1 MCRKMHT
8 FVCSYYEVKR
18 MKQLGYLQL
27 LMILLIL
34 GACSGDKDGQDKGA
48 ADATLG
54 LPPVIVQQADTQS
67 QHQTSDE
74 EEDEGEEIVSEL
86 VDATFGDFLYAFTT
100 NKKLQ
105 KRRSPEAVTILD
117 VNNNEAV
124 LEEFNLEEE
133 FNFLNGEY
141 YTILYPN
148 TEDIERMKNSQ
159 DSLAYVDRIDLGAR
173 RIRTYEFA
181 HAADGWQFMRV
192 HDHAY
197 DQSVMGS
204 FLEFYAQFSS
214 DEDFQLQN
222 IAQPMRMTMYDPDED
237 DVIEGTIDAE
247 QWPAFEVELPR
258 GELTNIRMHQ
268 HYGKYRMVM
277 QKCGMG
283 NGLQEIFTF
292 DHIGPQWRLVSYE
305 N

>member
-8 FVCSYYEVKR
+8 FVCRYYDATR
-18 MKQLGYLQL
+18 MKRFVYLQCVMML
-27 LMILLIL
+27 LVL
-34 GACSGDKDGQDKGA
+34 GACTGGKDGQGGN
-48 ADATLG
+48 DANNDMA
-54 LPPVIVQQADTQS
+54 LPPVVVQQADVPDATQ
-67 QHQTSDE
+67 QDDAEDE
-74 EEDEGEEIVSEL
+74 EEDIISQM
-86 VDATFGDFLYAFTT
+86 VDATFEDFLFAFTT
-100 NKKLQ
+100 NHKLQ
-105 KRRSPEAVTILD
+105 KRRSPEEVTILD

-124 LEEFNLEEE
+124 LEEFDLGEE
-133 FNFLNGEY
+133 FDFLRGEF

-159 DSLAYVDRIDLGAR
+159 DSLAYVDRIDLGAQ

-181 HAADGWQFMRV
+181 RLQDGWHFMRV

-204 FLEFYAQFSS
+204 FLEFYAQFSA
-214 DEDFQLQN
+214 DEEFQLQN

-247 QWPAFEVELPR
+247 QWPAFEVELPQ